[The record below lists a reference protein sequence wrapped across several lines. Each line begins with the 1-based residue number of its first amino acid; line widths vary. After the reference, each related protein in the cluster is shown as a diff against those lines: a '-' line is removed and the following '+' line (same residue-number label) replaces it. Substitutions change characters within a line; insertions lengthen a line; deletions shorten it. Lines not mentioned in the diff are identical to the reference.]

1 MKKAIG
7 YISYTHGLDGK
18 IKIVPAVSREEFEKH
33 VSNNEIMLNGTI
45 VDEDGVNKPLQMS
58 IFAFN
63 GKSFICKVKGINDIQ
78 NATKLTKHEIFVN
91 ASADDDYIDPEF
103 LLNFDVFITTKKKKY
118 GKIVDFGN
126 YGSGNLIKVRTT
138 EGRHEFYF
146 CNKRSIVRIDEQ
158 AKSVTIKT
166 F

>member
-33 VSNNEIMLNGTI
+33 ISNDEIMLNGTI
-45 VDEDGVNKPLQMS
+45 VDEDGVNRLLQMS

-63 GKSFICKVKGINDIQ
+63 GKSFICRVKGVNDIQ

-91 ASADDDYIDPEF
+91 VSTDDDYIDPEF
-103 LLNFDVFITTKKKKY
+103 LLNFDVFITTKKGKY

-126 YGSGNLIKVRTT
+126 YGSGNLIKVRTI

-146 CNKRSIVRIDEQ
+146 CSKKSIVCIDEQ
-158 AKSVTIKT
+158 EKSVIIKT